1 MIKTYTFT
9 QQNVSLFGEY
19 IDMRMAADALPSGA
33 YTTFRTYDGNRVL
46 RLEQHLARLE
56 ESIALMGRPSH
67 INRELA
73 YQTIRMALRDAD
85 YPEARL
91 RLTFAII
98 EQAPMP
104 MAQFFAT
111 VEPFTPYPSTLYE
124 NGVAC
129 VTMPL
134 RRENPHA
141 KSTAFNV
148 TASTIYKNLPTGVHE
163 GLMVADDGAILEGL
177 SSNFFAI
184 MPPLTLHTEEA
195 RVLMGVTRS
204 LVLELA
210 QSLVFSPIAANIKAV
225 TQIQECFITSVS
237 RGVLPVVKI
246 DEVMIG
252 DGTPGPITRQLIQRL
267 AALIAHEAK
276 PV

>member
-9 QQNVSLFGEY
+9 QQNISRFGEY
-19 IDMRMAADALPSGA
+19 ADMRMAADALPSGA

-73 YQTIRMALRDAD
+73 YQTIRMALCDAD

-141 KSTAFNV
+141 KSTVFNV
-148 TASTIYKNLPTGVHE
+148 TASTIYKNLPTEVHE

-210 QSLVFSPIAANIKAV
+210 QGLVFSPIAANIKTV